1 LDYQSAGDFTS
12 QIKAT
17 VLSFGCRLVEA
28 CFESKDNPVKSVELN
43 GTRYLNKGKSPKT
56 VVTSLGKISIRRSYY
71 QHRSG
76 GTCLFPPDERPGIKN
91 EYLMADVKEAVLY
104 SCASN
109 TPEERSTLLEKFGL
123 IELHSTQIKRFVGT
137 TGAFM
142 EKK

>member
-1 LDYQSAGDFTS
+1 MQELNTSVEKNIDSLMSVLRQSVLALCKDIDHQELDYQSASNFTG

-56 VVTSLGKISIRRSYY
+56 VVTSLGKITVRRSYY

-76 GTCLFPPDERPGIKN
+76 GTCVFPLDERLGIKN
-91 EYLMADVKEAVLY
+91 EYLMADVK
-104 SCASN
+104 
-109 TPEERSTLLEKFGL
+109 
-123 IELHSTQIKRFVGT
+123 
-137 TGAFM
+137 
-142 EKK
+142 